1 MGEMIAEESAG
12 FETQRTATKRF
23 SDRIIIADYECKR
36 VFWKKKISFKNIR
49 EYTTEYAYA
58 ERDDNEIANRNGIVG
73 GISIKFAGKTTKEL
87 LKDLK
92 NKKVAIGLCR
102 IVGQKEKEYHAYVLP
117 KCEATVFMDDKK
129 TDKSY
134 AAFNILKSEI
144 KNAVYLYVSEGQKTE
159 AEAFERIYELMKG
172 RK

>member
-1 MGEMIAEESAG
+1 MGEMIVEESVG

-36 VFWKKKISFKNIR
+36 VFGKKIISFKNIR
-49 EYTTEYAYA
+49 EYKSEYAYA
-58 ERDDNEIANRNGIVG
+58 ERDDNEIVNREGIVG
-73 GISIKFAGKTTKEL
+73 GIAIKFAESTTKEL
-87 LKDLK
+87 SKDLK

-102 IVGQKEKEYHAYVLP
+102 IVGHKEKEYSAYVFP
-117 KCEATVFMDDKK
+117 KCEATIFMDDIK

-134 AAFNILKSEI
+134 VAFNILKSEM
-144 KNAVYLYVSEGQKTE
+144 KHNVYLYVSDEHKTE
-159 AEAFERIYELMKG
+159 AEAFERIYEMLKG